1 MKEETRQIIEKI
13 EGFGF
18 CQEWRPKAKNL
29 IILAK
34 PKEQWYIFI
43 NSETTMEEADDVLKT
58 ILHKNKTFIISANSA
73 HSNIFDLTRKVVYK
87 I

>member
-43 NSETTMEEADDVLKT
+43 NSETTMEEADDVLKNY
-58 ILHKNKTFIISANSA
+58 IAQKQNIYYISQLS
-73 HSNIFDLTRKVVYK
+73 SQ
-87 I
+87 

>member
-43 NSETTMEEADDVLKT
+43 NSETTMEEADDVLKNYNAQKQN
-58 ILHKNKTFIISANSA
+58 IYYISQLS
-73 HSNIFDLTRKVVYK
+73 SQ
-87 I
+87 